1 MDKMEWC
8 HRFSSKMTWKG
19 EANRDMGD
27 PAWPQVEL
35 WSWVTDTRKLLSP
48 ARLLLCLKFL
58 HTENVSVYENASRAL
73 HCTGSQRLAPATCL
87 RLHDTWRPLRPSAC
101 DPHSAPITYTPV
113 SNTPPCAIFW
123 GGGRGELCFLC
134 SQMSYEA
141 ITLPSFKS
149 FLKCPFLNDVY
160 PTTTFL
166 TATFFPTSR
175 HSVSPFFPHRTYLLP
190 KILYNLLLW
199 YVYYF
204 PSILPTKV

>member
-1 MDKMEWC
+1 MMPRILFKNDMKGRSEQGHGWPSMATSGTVKLGDGHTEVT
-8 HRFSSKMTWKG
+8 FSSPFTSVF
-19 EANRDMGD
+19 EISPHR
-27 PAWPQVEL
+27 ECFCI
-35 WSWVTDTRKLLSP
+35 RKRFESSP
-48 ARLLLCLKFL
+48 L
-58 HTENVSVYENASRAL
+58 HWESE
-73 HCTGSQRLAPATCL
+73 APATCL

-113 SNTPPCAIFW
+113 SNTPPCAIF
-123 GGGRGELCFLC
+123 GGRGRGGLCFLC

-149 FLKCPFLNDVY
+149 LLKCPFLNDVY